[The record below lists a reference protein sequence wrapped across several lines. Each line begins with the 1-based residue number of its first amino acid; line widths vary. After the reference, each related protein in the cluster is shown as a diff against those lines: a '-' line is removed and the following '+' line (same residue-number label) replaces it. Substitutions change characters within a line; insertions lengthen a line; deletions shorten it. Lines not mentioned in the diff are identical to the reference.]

1 MDELKIR
8 LWLCNLII
16 ALSLIVELCG
26 ILILLALTATG
37 IIPVS
42 IAAALTSV
50 IPIYAASWYTITPGE
65 ATIVGLIYMFF
76 GLWLMEHYADTR
88 RAVLRE
94 IKIGVE

>member
-16 ALSLIVELCG
+16 ALSLIIELCG
-26 ILILLALTATG
+26 ILLALTATG

-42 IAAALTSV
+42 IAAALTSA